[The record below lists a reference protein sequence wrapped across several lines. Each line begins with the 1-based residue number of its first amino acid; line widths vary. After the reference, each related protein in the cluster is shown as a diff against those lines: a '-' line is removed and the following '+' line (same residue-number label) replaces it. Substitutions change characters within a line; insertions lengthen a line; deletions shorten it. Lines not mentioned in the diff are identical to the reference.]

1 MEYLPSKAVVLFRA
15 AWDYIPRPI
24 LKLIKYIPVH
34 PWTRLRAL
42 NDLFAEYGKQVI
54 REQGSDVDTEKRD
67 TSKDIMSILSE
78 CLRLTPDPK
87 PLWGLR

>member
-42 NDLFAEYGKQVI
+42 NDLFAEYGRQII
-54 REQGSDVDTEKRD
+54 REQGSDVDTEKKS
-67 TSKDIMSILSE
+67 TNKDIMSILSE
-78 CLRLTPDPK
+78 RLCLIPDPK
-87 PLWGLR
+87 SLWGFR